1 MRPTRLPSAG
11 RFVLTG
17 RRGRSVVSSVTVANL
32 RMVSRRAHLMPREF
46 ESSSC
51 EKIDHDRMKGLRL
64 FEREIVSGIFFRD
77 IIALRK

>member
-1 MRPTRLPSAG
+1 
-11 RFVLTG
+11 
-17 RRGRSVVSSVTVANL
+17 
-32 RMVSRRAHLMPREF
+32 MPREF